1 MSKLPISVFIITKNE
16 QELIGK
22 AIGSVICFADE
33 VIIVDSGSEDQT
45 VNIATKLGARVI
57 FNPWEGYVNQK
68 IFAESLCKNKWILNI
83 DGDEELSLEF
93 QNNLRKIFSV
103 GDDDKKAY
111 ICQMVMVHRLDGVV
125 RYFAP
130 KTSAIRLYHADYA
143 GFKFGDL
150 SSNCHDSVF
159 VKDKYLILGTIK
171 DPILHRSIRSI
182 EQYLSKA
189 NYYTSLQA
197 QELFDKSRK
206 VNILRLLLEPFLCFF
221 KYYFLRRY
229 FVFGINGLID
239 AMIYSFTKFVR
250 LAKLREKYVSRETQ
264 G

>member
-16 QELIGK
+16 EELISK
-22 AIGSVICFADE
+22 AINSVISFVDE
-33 VIIVDSGSEDQT
+33 IIVVDSGSEDQT
-45 VNIATKLGARVI
+45 VHIATKLGARVV
-57 FNPWEGYVNQK
+57 FNRWDGFVRQK
-68 IFAESLCKNKWILNI
+68 IFAEGLCKNKWILNI
-83 DGDEELSLEF
+83 DADEELSLLFKNALLE
-93 QNNLRKIFSV
+93 IFGA
-103 GDDDKKAY
+103 GDPDRKAY
-111 ICQMVMVHRLDGVV
+111 ICQMVMVHRLDGIV
-125 RYFAP
+125 RAFAP
-130 KTSAIRLYHADYA
+130 KTKAIRLYHADYA

-150 SSNCHDSVF
+150 SSNCHDSVL
-159 VKDKYLILGTIK
+159 VKNQIMLGEIK
-171 DPILHRSIRSI
+171 APILHRSVRSI

-206 VNILRLLLEPFLCFF
+206 VNILRLLSEPFSCFL

-229 FVFGINGLID
+229 CVFGVNGLVD

-264 G
+264 R